1 MLTNEILEHV
11 KEIKLEIR
19 IRKER
24 IKKLEEWIE
33 YYKLDLK
40 DKGFTDE
47 EIKEMI
53 WNEIRI

>member
-24 IKKLEEWIE
+24 IEKLEEWIE

>member
-1 MLTNEILEHV
+1 MVTNEILEHV

-24 IKKLEEWIE
+24 IEKLEEWIE